1 MKVVLKLG
9 LLTFLTCAV
18 AACEEKNE
26 VKKTQQAV
34 ENVVVAEKANSDTI
48 ADQISERS
56 YSLSLE
62 GKRFEVNIVRSP
74 NRELPV
80 VKDVLDT
87 PFYDNVVKVTVRHA
101 GQLIF
106 DHVFRKDDFDAF
118 LSQEDR
124 MHGTLAG
131 MNIYEEQCTP
141 DVLVFVSQICM
152 SGMDGGT
159 FVKIL
164 FSVNQR
170 KYTMQMDDTAN
181 LEVAP
186 MSQDEGV

>member
-106 DHVFRKDDFDAF
+106 DHVFRKADFDAF

-170 KYTMQMDDTAN
+170 KYTMQTDDTAN
-181 LEVAP
+181 LEVAS

>member
-106 DHVFRKDDFDAF
+106 NHVFRKDDFDAF

-124 MHGTLAG
+124 IHGTLAG

-170 KYTMQMDDTAN
+170 KYTMQTDDTAN
-181 LEVAP
+181 LEVAS

>member
-106 DHVFRKDDFDAF
+106 DHVFRKADFDAF

-170 KYTMQMDDTAN
+170 KYTMQPDDTAN
-181 LEVAP
+181 LEVAS

>member
-18 AACEEKNE
+18 AACDEKNE

-106 DHVFRKDDFDAF
+106 DHVFRKADFDAF

-170 KYTMQMDDTAN
+170 KYTMQTDDTAN
-181 LEVAP
+181 LEVAS

>member
-1 MKVVLKLG
+1 
-9 LLTFLTCAV
+9 
-18 AACEEKNE
+18 
-26 VKKTQQAV
+26 
-34 ENVVVAEKANSDTI
+34 
-48 ADQISERS
+48 
-56 YSLSLE
+56 
-62 GKRFEVNIVRSP
+62 
-74 NRELPV
+74 
-80 VKDVLDT
+80 
-87 PFYDNVVKVTVRHA
+87 
-101 GQLIF
+101 
-106 DHVFRKDDFDAF
+106 
-118 LSQEDR
+118 

-181 LEVAP
+181 LEVAS

>member
-26 VKKTQQAV
+26 VKKTQQVV

-106 DHVFRKDDFDAF
+106 DHVFRKADFDAF

-170 KYTMQMDDTAN
+170 KYTMQTDDTAN
-181 LEVAP
+181 LEVAS
-186 MSQDEGV
+186 MAQDEGV

>member
-1 MKVVLKLG
+1 M
-9 LLTFLTCAV
+9 
-18 AACEEKNE
+18 
-26 VKKTQQAV
+26 
-34 ENVVVAEKANSDTI
+34 S
-48 ADQISERS
+48 R
-56 YSLSLE
+56 LS
-62 GKRFEVNIVRSP
+62 F
-74 NRELPV
+74 
-80 VKDVLDT
+80 
-87 PFYDNVVKVTVRHA
+87 F
-101 GQLIF
+101 
-106 DHVFRKDDFDAF
+106 FDAF

-181 LEVAP
+181 LEVAS

>member
-181 LEVAP
+181 LEVAS

>member
-87 PFYDNVVKVTVRHA
+87 PFYDNVVKVTVHHA

-106 DHVFRKDDFDAF
+106 NHVFRKDDFDAF

-170 KYTMQMDDTAN
+170 KYTMQTDDTAN
-181 LEVAP
+181 LEVAS

>member
-170 KYTMQMDDTAN
+170 KYTMQTDDTAN
-181 LEVAP
+181 LEVAF